1 MTDSSDL
8 GSKVR
13 RFEPIPNVLSSATT
27 SSCDPEKKKDDSYQK
42 KMRLG
47 TVS

>member
-27 SSCDPEKKKDDSYQK
+27 SSCDPATKDDSYQK